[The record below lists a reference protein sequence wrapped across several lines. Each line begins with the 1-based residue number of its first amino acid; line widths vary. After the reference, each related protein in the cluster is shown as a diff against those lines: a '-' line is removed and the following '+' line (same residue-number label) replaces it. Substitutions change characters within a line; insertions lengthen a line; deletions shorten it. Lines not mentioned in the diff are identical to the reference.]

1 VKKIL
6 ACTAV
11 FAGLTAAAHAA
22 DLGVDSV
29 KDALPAI
36 PDGPITWHG
45 VTLYGTIDVGYAY
58 QTNGRPLG
66 YIVSDLEYMPFGLVT
81 RNLTGQSQST
91 LTGSALEQ
99 SKIGLKI
106 EEDIGYGLQAVGRL
120 DTGFDPMSGELS
132 NGCESVLVNSGIPYA
147 KQTSNSDSARCGQ
160 AFNNVAYGGLSSP
173 LYGTL
178 TVGRQFSLQLDTLS
192 TYDPMSLS
200 YAFSVLGF
208 SGAAAGMGSTQASRW
223 DDSVKYVFTYGPFH
237 AAGMYTDGGADTGMF
252 RDAYGA
258 NVGFTYRGFSLD
270 GVWEQEHSVVNLQ
283 SAINNPFLS
292 TALGVNISDN
302 EGWTV
307 AGKYTYEFGQDFL
320 GGGLKDG
327 GSCGG
332 LKDAPCPPPAKL
344 TFFAGYTHT
353 DQSNPH
359 DPVLFGQTQGGYMI
373 RVGTSPTVSP
383 DNNAFTTD
391 RIYQFF
397 WTGAKY
403 ELPSG
408 WSFTAAYYHINQ
420 NSYEA
425 DGVDCPLGGATR
437 TQCAGAFDQGSFLVD
452 YAFNK
457 HLDVYAGVT
466 YAVAND
472 GLAAAF
478 GGTPSVTGAITG
490 TTGTCGAVPCRA
502 NGPATSVDV
511 FDFVT
516 GLRLKF

>member
-1 VKKIL
+1 M
-6 ACTAV
+6 AV
-11 FAGLTAAAHAA
+11 HAA
-22 DLGVDSV
+22 DLDASSI
-29 KDALPAI
+29 KDPLP
-36 PDGPITWHG
+36 DTLSWHG
-45 VTLYGTIDVGYAY
+45 VTVYGTIDVGYAY

-81 RNLTGQSQST
+81 RNLTGQSISS
-91 LTGSALEQ
+91 LTANALEQ
-99 SKIGLKI
+99 SKIGVKI
-106 EEDIGYGLQAVGRL
+106 EEDIGYGLQAIGRI
-120 DTGFDPMSGELS
+120 DTGFDPVSGELS

-192 TYDPMSLS
+192 AYDPMALS

-223 DDSVKYVFTYGPFH
+223 DDSAKYVFSYGPFH
-237 AAGMYTDGGADTGMF
+237 AAGMYSNGGSETGIF
-252 RDAYGA
+252 GDAYGA

-270 GVWEQEHSVVNLQ
+270 GVWAQEHSVVNLQ
-283 SAINNPFLS
+283 SAINNVFLS
-292 TALGVNISDN
+292 QTLGVNISDN

-307 AGKYTYEFGQDFL
+307 AGKYTYEFGGDFL
-320 GGGLKDG
+320 GGSFKDG

-332 LKDAPCPPPAKL
+332 LKDAACPSPSKM

-359 DPVLFGQTQGGYMI
+359 DHVSFGDTQGGYPI
-373 RVGTSPTVSP
+373 TVSAGPTPALSP

-408 WSFTAAYYHINQ
+408 WSFTAAYYHIDQ
-420 NSYEA
+420 NSYVA
-425 DGVDCPLGGATR
+425 DNTACTLGGATR
-437 TQCAGAFDQGSFLVD
+437 TQCAGTFDQGAFLVD

-466 YAVAND
+466 HAVAND
-472 GLAAAF
+472 GLAAAY
-478 GGTPSVTGAITG
+478 GGTPSTTGAITG
-490 TTGTCGAVPCRA
+490 TTGTCGGVPCRT
-502 NGPATSVDV
+502 NGPATSVDA

-516 GLRLKF
+516 GMRLKF

>member
-1 VKKIL
+1 MRKIL
-6 ACTAV
+6 ACAAV
-11 FAGLTAAAHAA
+11 LAGFTAAAHAA
-22 DLGVDSV
+22 DLSVDSV
-29 KDALPAI
+29 KDALPAV
-36 PDGPITWHG
+36 PDGPISWHG
-45 VTLYGTIDVGYAY
+45 VTFYGTIDVGYAY

-66 YIVSDLEYMPFGLVT
+66 AIVSDLEYMPFGLVT
-81 RNLTGQSQST
+81 RNLTGQSLST

-106 EEDIGYGLQAVGRL
+106 EEDVGYGLQAVGRL

-132 NGCESVLVNSGIPYA
+132 NGCESVLVNSGIKPYSQ
-147 KQTSNSDSARCGQ
+147 QTSNSDSARCGQ

-178 TVGRQFSLQLDTLS
+178 TVGRQFSLQLDTLGA
-192 TYDPMSLS
+192 YDPMALS

-223 DDSVKYVFTYGPFH
+223 DDSVKYVFAYGPFH
-237 AAGMYTDGGADTGMF
+237 AAGMYTDGGGDTGMF
-252 RDAYGA
+252 GDAYGA

-270 GVWEQEHSVVNLQ
+270 GVWEQEHGVVNLQ
-283 SAINNPFLS
+283 SAANNALLS
-292 TALGVNISDN
+292 QTLAVNISDN

-307 AGKYTYEFGQDFL
+307 AGKYTYEFGGGFF
-320 GGGLKDG
+320 GGGLKDE

-332 LKDAPCPPPAKL
+332 LKDAACPPPAKL

-359 DPVLFGQTQGGYMI
+359 DPVYSGDTQGGYPI
-373 RVGTSPTVSP
+373 TVSATSP

-391 RIYQFF
+391 KIFQFF

-408 WSFTAAYYHINQ
+408 WSFTGAYYHIDQ
-420 NSYEA
+420 NSYKQ
-425 DGVDCPLGGATR
+425 DGASCPLGGASHPW
-437 TQCAGAFDQGSFLVD
+437 CAGTFDQGAFLID

-457 HLDVYAGVT
+457 HLDVYGGVT
-466 YAVAND
+466 YSIAEN
-472 GLAAAF
+472 GLASGFQGNPNVKAGF
-478 GGTPSVTGAITG
+478 GTSGTG
-490 TTGTCGAVPCRA
+490 
-502 NGPATSVDV
+502 TSVDV

-516 GLRLKF
+516 GVRLKF